1 MNPLVQLIGVAY
13 INELY
18 AQSHSNYKRISPYV
32 NHMLSDLEY
41 TSFEQYGEKS
51 IYDTK
56 ELAGVA
62 GLYYALQEK
71 EYQIVYANDLGL
83 SIVGIDC
90 IAVKNKTWYIG
101 EAKGITSKRTALSS
115 FLKNTKTKGRQMSWD
130 WIWRSLVNF
139 AEAPLNAGVF
149 LSLYK
154 DIILQTN
161 TKRIVGVSQ
170 LAKVKKGY
178 FISNTQIYEEPHIT
192 SLKNMNC
199 FTNMK
204 RLQEWLKTVDIEKIQ
219 SYALEQLQKLTTQN
233 S

>member
-1 MNPLVQLIGVAY
+1 MNPL
-13 INELY
+13 
-18 AQSHSNYKRISPYV
+18 YV
-32 NHMLSDLEY
+32 NHTLSDLEY
-41 TSFEQYGEKS
+41 TPFEQYGEKS

-62 GLYYALQEK
+62 GLYYALQEQG
-71 EYQIVYANDLGL
+71 YQIVYANDLGL

-90 IAVKNKTWYIG
+90 IAVKDKTWYIG
-101 EAKGITSKRTALSS
+101 EAKGTTSKRTALSS

-130 WIWRSLVNF
+130 WIWHSLVNF
-139 AEAPLNAGVF
+139 AEDPLNAGVF

-170 LAKVKKGY
+170 LAKVKHGY
-178 FISNTQIYEEPHIT
+178 IISSTQIYEEPHIA

-219 SYALEQLQKLTTQN
+219 SYALKQIQTTKGRM
-233 S
+233 